1 MTADLI
7 VLSIPS
13 PGEGVWHLGPL
24 PIRAYALAII
34 LGVVVAVWFG
44 ERRWVAR
51 GGRSGEVGDIALWA
65 VPAGLVGARIYHV
78 ATDHGLYFGA
88 GKNAWDAL
96 AVWHG
101 GLGIWGAIAGGA
113 FGAWL
118 GCRHYGIRMLPLMD
132 ALAPSL
138 LLAQALGRWGNYFN
152 QELFGRPTSKP
163 WGLEID
169 ASHRPPGY
177 ERFTTFHPTFLYEC
191 LWNLGAFG
199 VVVWLDR
206 RLRLGFGRAFA
217 LYVMA
222 YCLGRGWI
230 EHLRIDTVE
239 YNDVLGLRLN
249 EWTSLVLFVG
259 ALVYFV
265 VAGRRHPAPNTRED
279 SVYVEGREPVDDDP
293 ASDEAHGASA
303 APDSADAEPADSAN
317 GPPAS

>member
-118 GCRHYGIRMLPLMD
+118 GCRHYGIKMLPLMD

-177 ERFTTFHPTFLYEC
+177 EKFTTFHPTFLYEC

-249 EWTSLVLFVG
+249 EWTSLVLFIG

-279 SVYVEGREPVDDDP
+279 TVYVEGREPADAVTDLADG
-293 ASDEAHGASA
+293 EAG
-303 APDSADAEPADSAN
+303 DVESADAAPADSTN
-317 GPPAS
+317 GSPSS

>member
-88 GKNAWDAL
+88 GKNAWDSL

-118 GCRHYGIRMLPLMD
+118 GCRHYGIKMLPLMD

-177 ERFTTFHPTFLYEC
+177 EKFTTFHPTFLYEC

-249 EWTSLVLFVG
+249 EWTSLVLFIG

-279 SVYVEGREPVDDDP
+279 TVYVEGREPADAVTDLADG
-293 ASDEAHGASA
+293 EAG
-303 APDSADAEPADSAN
+303 DVESADAAPADSTN
-317 GPPAS
+317 GSPSS